1 MTFLDVSQGAVLIKY
16 TPRHP
21 SPVSL
26 LCNTYSDPLA
36 ATSYPKTLTP
46 HPPSASS
53 SLGLEF
59 IPMPALKPAATVL
72 SSTTHAKKKKEVK
85 KEWPQKPPI

>member
-1 MTFLDVSQGAVLIKY
+1 MTFLDVSQGVVLIKY
-16 TPRHP
+16 TPP

-46 HPPSASS
+46 PPQSASS

-59 IPMPALKPAATVL
+59 TLMPALKPAATVL
-72 SSTTHAKKKKEVK
+72 SSTTHAKKKKK
-85 KEWPQKPPI
+85 

>member
-16 TPRHP
+16 TPR

-46 HPPSASS
+46 HLPPSASS

-59 IPMPALKPAATVL
+59 TLMPALKPAATVL

-85 KEWPQKPPI
+85 KE

>member
-16 TPRHP
+16 TPHPP

-46 HPPSASS
+46 HPPICLFFLGARIHPDASVEA
-53 SLGLEF
+53 GCHC
-59 IPMPALKPAATVL
+59 ALFNH
-72 SSTTHAKKKKEVK
+72 SCKKKKEVK
-85 KEWPQKPPI
+85 KE